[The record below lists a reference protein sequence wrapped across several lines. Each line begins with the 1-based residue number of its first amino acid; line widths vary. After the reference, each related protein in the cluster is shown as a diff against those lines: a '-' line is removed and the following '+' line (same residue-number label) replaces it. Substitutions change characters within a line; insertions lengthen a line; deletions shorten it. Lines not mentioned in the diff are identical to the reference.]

1 MAHQSYCGNMRYDNC
16 GAYQGNV
23 NGCDCDGYYPYVK
36 NDRDNC
42 CPPQPPPP
50 PPYMPP
56 PPPPSCHPGGYNP
69 HHPHTPPHPPH
80 HPPHPI
86 PDFPTSG
93 PLFGNAFGLNGNAS
107 YLFDS
112 SHIQYGPFM
121 SYSENIN
128 TRVVKRSDSSC
139 INLSATF
146 DMTDS
151 LLTNMAIMNYIEQ
164 NIINH
169 YEELDGLLPIL
180 KSDITFKLYYTIYDP
195 EGMAVSQ
202 SVIKLST
209 PDMKMHC
216 TDIRDKFAF
225 SCKGLMVVN
234 IPHMDYRGMYTINLD
249 RIEALMDVVDT
260 LNHSKNGVTDLY
272 SFADNNSKIILQ
284 HENINRTT
292 ADGYIIFA
300 VCDINKSFTFQ
311 GNVSTRLKLQFTS
324 FLPALGI
331 TGNTYS
337 IWSALTDPRNAYIR
351 DLQRTIEEL
360 SLRVDSM
367 EQKIEDLSS
376 VDSTVIE
383 EIKGQIDNLENNKV
397 DKEAGKG
404 LSSNDYTDEDKRLLQ
419 TLVTSGQ
426 VVFNKFEDLPETG
439 SEGILYV
446 DKEER
451 LIYFWNDAASE
462 YVSIIIDIDTIQGV
476 LNETSTN

>member
-1 MAHQSYCGNMRYDNC
+1 
-16 GAYQGNV
+16 
-23 NGCDCDGYYPYVK
+23 
-36 NDRDNC
+36 
-42 CPPQPPPP
+42 
-50 PPYMPP
+50 
-56 PPPPSCHPGGYNP
+56 
-69 HHPHTPPHPPH
+69 
-80 HPPHPI
+80 
-86 PDFPTSG
+86 
-93 PLFGNAFGLNGNAS
+93 
-107 YLFDS
+107 
-112 SHIQYGPFM
+112 
-121 SYSENIN
+121 
-128 TRVVKRSDSSC
+128 
-139 INLSATF
+139 
-146 DMTDS
+146 MTDS
-151 LLTNMAIMNYIEQ
+151 LLTNAAIMNYIEQ

-300 VCDINKSFTFQ
+300 VCDINKSFTFH

-476 LNETSTN
+476 LNEASTN

>member
-56 PPPPSCHPGGYNP
+56 PPPSCHLGGYHP
-69 HHPHTPPHPPH
+69 HHPH

-151 LLTNMAIMNYIEQ
+151 LLTNTAIMNYIEQ
-164 NIINH
+164 NIINR

-300 VCDINKSFTFQ
+300 ACDINKSFTFQ

-404 LSSNDYTDEDKRLLQ
+404 LSSNDYTDEDKQLLQ

-476 LNETSTN
+476 LNEASTN